1 MIIIIITLIIFSV
14 LKHFKFYKLL
24 AIATSTHTYSIWHY
38 DTLFLEVFIE
48 FRDLTYS
55 IVEDDRIYNVTI
67 VRQGEP
73 GENMVISI
81 SSNPDPTSPDSAECK
96 RLTT

>member
-1 MIIIIITLIIFSV
+1 M
-14 LKHFKFYKLL
+14 
-24 AIATSTHTYSIWHY
+24 
-38 DTLFLEVFIE
+38 
-48 FRDLTYS
+48 
-55 IVEDDRIYNVTI
+55 EDDRIYNVTI